1 MLKRYL
7 NKENLHHAYLL
18 KNTGKG
24 VLLELK
30 EFLENELRFTT
41 NGNPDFW
48 CGEFDTFG
56 INDGREITQ
65 LQSRTATEG
74 SIKVFIIMANFFTI
88 ESQNSLLKM
97 FEEPTPGT
105 HFFIITQ
112 NTETLLPTLRSRLF
126 IPETHTESANMNI
139 QYSCGV
145 SVDEFLNS
153 SQAGRIELLKDVIEM
168 KDKNT
173 AISFL
178 NELEITLYKKFQGST
193 LKKDYVF
200 VFEEILKA
208 KKFLN
213 SSSPSIKMILEHIAV
228 IVPVNMD

>member
-1 MLKRYL
+1 MLKKYL

-18 KNTGKG
+18 KNTGES

-30 EFLENELRFTT
+30 EFLEDELRFMTS
-41 NGNPDFW
+41 GNPDFW

-56 INDGREITQ
+56 INDGREVIQ
-65 LQSRTATEG
+65 LQSRMASEG
-74 SIKVFIIMANFFTI
+74 GMKVFVIMANFFTV

-126 IPETHTESANMNI
+126 IPETHTESTNFSI
-139 QYSCGV
+139 QYSGGV

-153 SQAGRIELLKDVIEM
+153 SQARRIELLKDVIEM

-178 NELEITLYKKFQGST
+178 NELESTLYKKFQGSA
-193 LKKDYVF
+193 LKKDYVS

-213 SSSPSIKMILEHIAV
+213 GRSVSIKMILEHVAIM
-228 IVPVNMD
+228 VPVGIN